1 MAQALTKAELLQG
14 KAARRTVPI
23 EALDGE
29 VEIRPLTDGEFHTIQ
44 QKFVAAVSMKLDIS
58 PEDLDGAN
66 PADAPKL
73 ASRLNTEID
82 VADFAQAD
90 YESTLMAAAWGLSV
104 GEVEWSTKEVQ
115 QLPPGSAEQI
125 ADEVYE
131 LSGARPEQ
139 EVVLRHFRG
148 DSSRSVTGEG
158 ADDGGAP
165 GTDTD
170 GTHPGAADRTRGSV
184 EAGTPDGGRPS

>member
-1 MAQALTKAELLQG
+1 MALTKAELLLG
-14 KAARRTVPI
+14 KSARRTVPI
-23 EALDGE
+23 DALNGE

-58 PEDLDGAN
+58 PEDMDGAL
-66 PADAPKL
+66 PEDAPKL
-73 ASRLNTEID
+73 ASKLNTEID

-104 GEVEWSTKEVQ
+104 GDEKWSTEEVE

-125 ADEVYE
+125 ADEVYD

-158 ADDGGAP
+158 ADDGSSPGA
-165 GTDTD
+165 DTD
-170 GTHPGAADRTRGSV
+170 GTHTGAADRSRGSV
-184 EAGTPDGGRPS
+184 EAGSPDGGRPS